1 LLAIIFNRCGHR
13 ICGIFIGVL
22 FISTNCMYLIYC
34 DDTRERTNEMVLVF
48 FFLRKVK
55 MKSPDRVSQH
65 FLITGKWGKLK
76 MTKGKKIR
84 CSLILQVAGA

>member
-1 LLAIIFNRCGHR
+1 
-13 ICGIFIGVL
+13 
-22 FISTNCMYLIYC
+22 MYLIYC

-65 FLITGKWGKLK
+65 FLITGKWGKFK
-76 MTKGKKIR
+76 MTKEKKKKEKEKGKYDAN
-84 CSLILQVAGA
+84 LAGSRRL